1 MRGVVPIRW
10 DGEIREVPTLK
21 RGASRIWK
29 QSIGGL
35 LADVGVLPPTLDALP
50 VAGDMVTDGMLRLV
64 MSYDASHVLGTSEW
78 IDENVDDSD
87 VYEAF
92 RVLMD
97 VAYPFVTDLRGLI
110 TELRGMG
117 LFSTPS
123 VSPESTNTASTS
135 GASRRKR

>member
-10 DGEIREVPTLK
+10 DGEIREIPTLK

-29 QSIGGL
+29 QSIGGQ